1 MELDAA
7 QREAL
12 VLVTALVTT
21 LGASNVSEG
30 RAVVFAPDLAEVF
43 VEELIVDPCAH
54 FMIASASASRRAL
67 L

>member
-7 QREAL
+7 QHEAL
-12 VLVTALVTT
+12 VLVATLVTT
-21 LGASNVSEG
+21 LGASVVSEG
-30 RAVVFAPDLAEVF
+30 RAVVFAPDLEEGF
-43 VEELIVDPCAH
+43 FEELIVDPCAH